1 MAKKQEQN
9 NESKLQLHVHDYSER
24 AIALTGDTKPIK
36 DDLKK
41 LGGRYNPRLKCGAGW
56 IFSKKTQADLES
68 YIATGKLPK
77 AKKTSNK

>member
-9 NESKLQLHVHDYSER
+9 NESKLQLHDYSER

>member
-9 NESKLQLHVHDYSER
+9 NESKLQLHDYSER

-56 IFSKKTQADLES
+56 IFSNKARERVEEFLK
-68 YIATGKLPK
+68 TGKVPVK
-77 AKKTSNK
+77 ETSK